1 MTVDPQLAL
10 LAALTMAIGWTMLY
24 SGLAKRMLEPKR
36 PRRDLPSCGRE
47 IVGPACREH

>member
-10 LAALTMAIGWTMLY
+10 LALTTAIGWTMLY

-36 PRRDLPSCGRE
+36 RQRICPSCGRQ
-47 IVGPACREH
+47 IAGTACREH